1 MKKETKHSFKSYLQI
16 HNSCEWPDAGNGLE
30 NTMGILNEILNGIGS
45 VVQNSWTA
53 EEKAI
58 IIKSRDLLKA
68 HGLFEEA
75 EGLDKVISKFAIG
88 FERRSGFDPDKR
100 IQPSTTQQS
109 MPKSFSAAELA
120 YELKDRLPGS
130 FGSLDTIVS
139 FTNGT
144 SGSVTVKLRFLSR
157 EHARFEI
164 GLDGHLIDQK
174 LYSTLYERE
183 YSQAVR
189 TIIAALKEIR
199 KEMMA

>member
-1 MKKETKHSFKSYLQI
+1 M
-16 HNSCEWPDAGNGLE
+16 GL
-30 NTMGILNEILNGIGS
+30 LNDILNGIAAA
-45 VVQNSWTA
+45 VQNSWTA
-53 EEKAI
+53 EEKAT
-58 IIKSRDLLKA
+58 IIKARDLLKA

-75 EGLDKVISKFAIG
+75 KGLDTIISNFTLG
-88 FERRSGFDPDKR
+88 VERRSSMGFDPDKR

-157 EHARFEI
+157 EYARFEI

-174 LYSTLYERE
+174 LGSSLYERE

-199 KEMMA
+199 KEVM

>member
-1 MKKETKHSFKSYLQI
+1 M
-16 HNSCEWPDAGNGLE
+16 GLFNE
-30 NTMGILNEILNGIGS
+30 FLNIAKTA
-45 VVQNSWTA
+45 VQNSWTA
-53 EEKAI
+53 EEKEI
-58 IIKSRDLLKA
+58 LVKTRDLLKA

-75 EGLDKVISKFAIG
+75 EGLDRVISKFALG
-88 FERRSGFDPDKR
+88 FERRSSTGFDPDKR

-144 SGSVTVKLRFLSR
+144 TGSVNVKLRFLSR
-157 EHARFEI
+157 EYARFEI

-199 KEMMA
+199 KEMIS

>member
-75 EGLDKVISKFAIG
+75 GGLDKVISKFAIG

-100 IQPSTTQQS
+100 IQPSTQKS
-109 MPKSFSAAELA
+109 MQSFSAAELA

-144 SGSVTVKLRFLSR
+144 SGSVTVKLRFLSS
-157 EHARFEI
+157 EYARFEVN
-164 GLDGHLIDQK
+164 LNGHLIDQK
-174 LYSTLYERE
+174 MGGSLYERE
-183 YSQAVR
+183 YTQATR
-189 TIIAALKEIR
+189 AIITALKEIR
-199 KEMMA
+199 KEMMVS

>member
-1 MKKETKHSFKSYLQI
+1 
-16 HNSCEWPDAGNGLE
+16 
-30 NTMGILNEILNGIGS
+30 MGILNEILNGIGS

-75 EGLDKVISKFAIG
+75 GGLDKVISKFAIG

-100 IQPSTTQQS
+100 IQPSTQKS
-109 MPKSFSAAELA
+109 MQSFSAAELA

-144 SGSVTVKLRFLSR
+144 SGSVTVKLRFLSS
-157 EHARFEI
+157 EYARFEVN
-164 GLDGHLIDQK
+164 LNGHLIDQK
-174 LYSTLYERE
+174 MGGSLYERE
-183 YSQAVR
+183 YTQATR
-189 TIIAALKEIR
+189 AIITALKEIR
-199 KEMMA
+199 KEMMVS